1 MELLRRALLVGCAL
15 PGLWLLRLAPLD
27 PLLTIVPVDF
37 AARQKQEAASVPDN
51 RKSEAEMRQAV
62 LPLPVYVEEVVQYNV
77 FPAVG
82 PQWDR
87 LLGEI
92 DNRAP
97 TSAGLMVTDGARRF
111 VFFRLDEEPLR
122 DVLDKLAQ
130 GGGTTY
136 VSISR
141 PGEDRHYRVERR
153 AWS

>member
-27 PLLTIVPVDF
+27 PLLTIVPEDF
-37 AARQKQEAASVPDN
+37 AARQKQEAASVPDD

-92 DNRAP
+92 DNRNPGRATGSGP
-97 TSAGLMVTDGARRF
+97 GTGTNADLSETSGTRRYE
-111 VFFRLDEEPLR
+111 FFRSDQEPLR

-136 VSISR
+136 VSI
-141 PGEDRHYRVERR
+141 
-153 AWS
+153 